1 MKKLKVLIIEDS
13 LVFQEFMKEVLI
25 DDIFEKRFS
34 KDGKDG
40 LKVYKIWKPDII
52 LLDMVL
58 PVMSGYSVLQKIR
71 QSFKDDSTTVIIQT
85 TLSDKDDIMEC
96 VKLGIQGYIIK
107 PPDPDET
114 PVKILKYY
122 EKVDPERAMV
132 ALAELERLKRVQHLS
147 QPISPNESF
156 SPEESEYMEEL
167 KFCFEKGS
175 ITDSEKRLLKRRA
188 GKLGISEERFIELE
202 NILTQDKPQY
212 TPKEMEYIEEL
223 KFCLEAGDI
232 TDDVRKLLDRYREKL
247 EISEKRAVEL
257 EENLLKKDSNGNG
270 KGDNP

>member
-1 MKKLKVLIIEDS
+1 MSKLKVLVIEDS
-13 LVFQEFMKEVLI
+13 LVFQEFFKEVLI

-34 KDGKDG
+34 DDGKDG
-40 LKVYKIWKPDII
+40 LDVYRLWKPDII

-58 PVMSGYSVLQKIR
+58 PVMSGYSVLQEIR
-71 QSFKDDSTTVIIQT
+71 QSFKDHSTTVIIQT
-85 TLSDKDDIMEC
+85 TLSDKEDVTEC

-114 PVKILKYY
+114 ADIILKYY
-122 EKVDPERAMV
+122 EKTDPKRAMV
-132 ALAELERLKRVQHLS
+132 AQAELEKLKRVQHLV

-175 ITDSEKRLLKRRA
+175 ITDSERRLLKRRA
-188 GKLGISEERFIELE
+188 GKLGISKKRSIELE
-202 NILTQDKPQY
+202 NIIMGENPQY

-223 KFCLEAGDI
+223 KFCLKAGDI
-232 TDDVRKLLDRYREKL
+232 TDDVRKMLNRYREKL
-247 EISEKRAVEL
+247 KISEKRATEL
-257 EENLLKKDSNGNG
+257 EKEVVKKDY
-270 KGDNP
+270 P